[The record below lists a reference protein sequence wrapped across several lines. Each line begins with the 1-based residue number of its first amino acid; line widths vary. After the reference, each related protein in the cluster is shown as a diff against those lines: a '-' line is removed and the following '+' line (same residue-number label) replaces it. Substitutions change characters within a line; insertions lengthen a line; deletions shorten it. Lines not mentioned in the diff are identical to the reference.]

1 MLINLRY
8 KKLFLTLQSWT
19 LCTILTWQ
27 FPPKCTFGCPSGSPY
42 NVLYNFWNLVL
53 KGKLAVIWRYLEIL
67 VWKIKRIH
75 DWRWIKEPMKWFKT
89 SCTTKSEQIPIWL
102 GVCKSRNFFCELLY
116 GGYWVSALYAL
127 PVFPPERVIAGIPH
141 YNQTW
146 LPENEKRVN
155 LALSFYKTADLTQA

>member
-1 MLINLRY
+1 MYNSNITVSLQMYFWVSLRIPLQCTCIIN
-8 KKLFLTLQSWT
+8 FLKFSFERET
-19 LCTILTWQ
+19 
-27 FPPKCTFGCPSGSPY
+27 SG
-42 NVLYNFWNLVL
+42 NM
-53 KGKLAVIWRYLEIL
+53 KELEIL
-67 VWKIKRIH
+67 VWGIKRIH

-127 PVFPPERVIAGIPH
+127 PVFPAERIIAGIPR

-146 LPENEKRVN
+146 PQEKWKKGQFGPFLLQDCRLN
-155 LALSFYKTADLTQA
+155 TGIIF